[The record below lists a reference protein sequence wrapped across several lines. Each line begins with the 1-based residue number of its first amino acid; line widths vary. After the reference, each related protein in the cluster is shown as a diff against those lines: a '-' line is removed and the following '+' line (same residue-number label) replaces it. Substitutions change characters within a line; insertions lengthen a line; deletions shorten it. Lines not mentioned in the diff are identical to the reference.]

1 MFKLYDGRNELFQWD
16 LNRKLIVED
25 KTIAQVHF
33 CNKTSDCSLVVET
46 YEQDGL
52 LFADIPNILLQSDW
66 TIRAYAY
73 CGDHYTK
80 VEELFKVHPRT
91 MPSDYVYTE
100 TEVRTWEALEAEI
113 EEAIE
118 EVTNNTGYYIPEV
131 DEEGNLSWVGSKEHL
146 PSIDSEVNIKGPKG
160 DDGASMVIL
169 DTYPTYEEFIAVHPT
184 GSMGECYLVDGAL
197 YAWSNYLNG
206 WDNAGNVAGVPGE
219 DGEKGEKGDP
229 FTYDDFTAEQLEA
242 LRGPRG
248 YTGPQGIQGLQ
259 GPEGP
264 QGPRGNTGATGAQG
278 LRGEQGIQ
286 GEKGDQGPKG
296 DTGPQGDPGVHVGYD
311 APTDDSLIW
320 IDPTTVDEDN
330 TLATVA
336 FVGSYV
342 DNAIA
347 GVETGDVDL
356 SGYYTKEEIDN
367 KGYLT
372 EHQSLEGYATEEF
385 VTSQGYL
392 TEHQSLEG
400 YAKTDDIPDVSGFA
414 SKSELPNIVYSET
427 EPENP
432 SVGMIWLKPTA

>member
-1 MFKLYDGRNELFQWD
+1 MIKLYDDRSEFYQWD
-16 LNRKLIVED
+16 LNRKVIVD
-25 KTIAQVHF
+25 DPKVNQVHF
-33 CNKTSDCSLVVET
+33 CNRTEECSLVTEV
-46 YEQDGL
+46 YDLDGIRV
-52 LFADIPNILLQSDW
+52 ANVPNILLQSDLP
-66 TIRAYAY
+66 IRIYLY
-73 CGDHYTK
+73 CDERYTK
-80 VEELFKVHPRT
+80 ESAIFKVHPRSR
-91 MPSDYVYTE
+91 PDEYVYDE
-100 TEVRTWEALEAEI
+100 TQVRTWEELEEKI
-113 EEAIE
+113 EEA
-118 EVTNNTGYYIPEV
+118 VNNTGYYIPEV
-131 DEEGNLSWVGSKEHL
+131 DEEGNLSWTGSKEHL

-169 DTYPTYEEFIAVHPT
+169 DTYPTYEEFIAEHPT

-206 WDNAGNVAGVPGE
+206 WDNAGNVAGVPGA
-219 DGEKGEKGDP
+219 DGEQGPKGDP
-229 FTYDDFTAEQLEA
+229 FTYEDFTPEQLEG

-248 YTGPQGIQGLQ
+248 FTGPQGIQGIQ

-286 GEKGDQGPKG
+286 GEKGDKGDKG

-336 FVGSYV
+336 FVESYV
-342 DNAIA
+342 DNAIS

-356 SGYYTKEEIDN
+356 EGYA
-367 KGYLT
+367 T
-372 EHQSLEGYATEEF
+372 EDFVKSQGYATEEF

-400 YAKTDDIPDVSGFA
+400 YAKTEDIPDVSGFA